1 MDLYNS
7 FNKWEAKGKKV
18 MMEKKVFCECSSD
31 TKAAFIAE
39 RLNIAAKSEAV
50 IFNISKCGAVNNE
63 SKYIDISKCRVWVKE
78 IKDIF
83 DKHINSKD

>member
-7 FNKWEAKGKKV
+7 FNNWTAKGKKV
-18 MMEKKVFCECSSD
+18 MMDKKEFCECSSD

-39 RLNIAAKSEAV
+39 RLNNAAKSEAF
-50 IFNISKCGAVNNE
+50 IYDISKCGAIKNE
-63 SKYIDISKCRVWVKE
+63 SKYINISKCRVWVKE

-83 DKHINSKD
+83 NKHSNFKG